1 MKNKNKINSDESNI
15 KHYNETGHLY
25 GKKIECNCCS
35 TLTTAFGSNL
45 EGKIEKAG
53 GIEKL
58 LATFICRSCK
68 SEAKPKAEKK
78 PSVKREKKDKEEIVY
93 VVPKMKFSE
102 KRNVFLKDAPD
113 IIQAMTNFACAS
125 PAYYLDHARSCNGC
139 AYAAYCNCPLKKL
152 AA

>member
-1 MKNKNKINSDESNI
+1 MKNKINTDEANI
-15 KHYNETGHLY
+15 AHYNKTGHLY
-25 GKKIECNCCS
+25 GKKIECNCCD
-35 TLTTAFGSNL
+35 TLVTAFGSNL

-58 LATFICRSCK
+58 LVTFICRSCK
-68 SEAKPKAEKK
+68 SEAKPKTEKK
-78 PSVKREKKDKEEIVY
+78 PSVKREKKDKEEIAY

-125 PAYYLDHARSCNGC
+125 PAYYLDHSRSCNGC